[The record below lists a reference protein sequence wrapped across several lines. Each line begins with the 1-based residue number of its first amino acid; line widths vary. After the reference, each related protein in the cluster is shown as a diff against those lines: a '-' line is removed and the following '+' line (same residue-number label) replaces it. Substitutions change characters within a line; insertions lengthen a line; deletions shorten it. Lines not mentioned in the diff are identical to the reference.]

1 MLSLTSHLTNNHK
14 TPFWCVPTFFL
25 LLSLS
30 FSFVRFSFC
39 VFAFF
44 SYIDPCT
51 HIAHRWM
58 VISVLLPYNECNF
71 SSFHYR
77 IQLMSNARII
87 NLLVLCH
94 LETESHQVLMVTP
107 EGNTAL
113 PFFFS
118 QLRSI
123 KARVVQWWAPI
134 HTAANLQDSK
144 ACVQSSPLSFLV
156 CEILSAFTWQKERKV
171 IFLP

>member
-1 MLSLTSHLTNNHK
+1 M
-14 TPFWCVPTFFL
+14 PTFFL

-113 PFFFS
+113 PFFFFTVKEHKS
-118 QLRSI
+118 QSGSMMGPNSHSSKSARLQSMCSI
-123 KARVVQWWAPI
+123 KSSELSCLWNTECFYMAKGKKGDIFALEAR
-134 HTAANLQDSK
+134 
-144 ACVQSSPLSFLV
+144 
-156 CEILSAFTWQKERKV
+156 ERYKW
-171 IFLP
+171 LMWS